1 MTQCSEQQFQ
11 FSSGN
16 SREVV
21 AAFNGG
27 TITSDGGSLLLQETD
42 KKMKLVSRFSGCLLD
57 GRDPS
62 RVEHSVEQMMKQRIY
77 GLAMGYEDLNDHEL
91 LRQDPLP
98 WDDVWQGGTRQ
109 RFAGRQE
116 HLEPAGTS

>member
-27 TITSDGGSLLLQETD
+27 TITSDGGSILLQETD
-42 KKMKLVSRFSGCLLD
+42 KKMKLVSRFSGCFLD
-57 GRDPS
+57 GREPS
-62 RVEHSVEQMMKQRIY
+62 RIEHSFEQMMKQRIY

-91 LRQDPLP
+91 LRQDPLL
-98 WDDVWQGGTRQ
+98 G
-109 RFAGRQE
+109 
-116 HLEPAGTS
+116 